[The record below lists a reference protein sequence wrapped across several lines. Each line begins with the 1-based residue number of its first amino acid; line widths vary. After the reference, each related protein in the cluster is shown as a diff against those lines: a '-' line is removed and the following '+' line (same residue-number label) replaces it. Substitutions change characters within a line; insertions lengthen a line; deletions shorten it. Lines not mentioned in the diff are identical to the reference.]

1 MPNIFNFNPQT
12 QGYINNALDTLTLWL
27 GGTPKPRPNPNDNV
41 SQDQGGDQGYPS
53 NQPTPTKGGNTL
65 LYVLLG
71 AGGAALVTYLIVK
84 KKS

>member
-1 MPNIFNFNPQT
+1 MPNIFNFNPKT

-27 GGTPKPRPNPNDNV
+27 GGTPRPRTNQQNDG
-41 SQDQGGDQGYPS
+41 SQDQGGNDGYP

-84 KKS
+84 KKP